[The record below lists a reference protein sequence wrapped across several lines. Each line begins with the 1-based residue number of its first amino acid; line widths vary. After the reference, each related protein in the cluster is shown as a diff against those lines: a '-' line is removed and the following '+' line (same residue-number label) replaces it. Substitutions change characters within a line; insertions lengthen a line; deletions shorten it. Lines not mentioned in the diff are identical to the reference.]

1 MAGTE
6 QTLREMYEAMLDR
19 LGPQR
24 WWPSVAGA
32 DTPEGKLEICI
43 GAVLTQNTNWGNVER
58 AIENLRTAGCLSVAA
73 IDAMGHDELAE
84 LIRPAGYFNV
94 KARRL
99 KNFIRAVAAG
109 GGDIE
114 AFLDRPTEE
123 LRAALLAISGVGR
136 ETADS
141 MALYAAGL
149 ATFVVDAYTARV
161 LLRHGL
167 IDEDADY
174 EQIKELFESAL
185 PADVGL
191 FNEYHA
197 LLVAVG
203 KNYCRKRGP
212 LCDDCPLAA
221 FAHDMTPDT

>member
-1 MAGTE
+1 MATTDE
-6 QTLREMYEAMLDR
+6 TLREMYEAMLDR
-19 LGPQR
+19 LGGQR
-24 WWPSVAGA
+24 WWPAEAGA
-32 DTPEGKLEICI
+32 DTAAGKLEICV

-58 AIENLRTAGCLSVAA
+58 AIENLRAHRALGVAA
-73 IDAMGHDELAE
+73 IDAMGRDELAE

-99 KNFIRAVAAG
+99 KNFIRAVAAAG
-109 GGDIE
+109 GNIE
-114 AFLDRPTEE
+114 AYLDRPTDE

-141 MALYAAGL
+141 MVLYAAGR
-149 ATFVVDAYTARV
+149 ATFVVDAYTARI

-167 IDEDADY
+167 IDADADY
-174 EQIKELFESAL
+174 EQIKELFEAAL
-185 PADVGL
+185 PADADL

-212 LCDDCPLAA
+212 ACDDCPLAA
-221 FAHDMTPDT
+221 FAHEATLDP